1 MVGMVPTMPLRP
13 KRLRSLQRRMGPTA
27 GEGEDIMNR
36 TILIVTLSVLF
47 LTTNTPVWS
56 EEGGRAVKGGA
67 TTTVA
72 GGTGAPSF
80 TPVITKLTFHWRDG
94 QGHFECLALAPS
106 AAAGKPGSGNFDT
119 NVMYV
124 TGAITA
130 VQING
135 SVATLTGSATV
146 TGLGAGTNLPFTAT
160 AERGGP
166 GATFVLIISGLTFD
180 ETILEGQISF

>member
-1 MVGMVPTMPLRP
+1 
-13 KRLRSLQRRMGPTA
+13 
-27 GEGEDIMNR
+27 MNR
-36 TILIVTLSVLF
+36 TVLIFTLSVLF
-47 LTTNTPVWS
+47 LTTGTLAWG
-56 EEGGRAVKGGA
+56 EEGGRAVEGGA

-80 TPVITKLTFHWRDG
+80 VPVITKLTFYWRDG

-124 TGAITA
+124 TGAIIA

-135 SVATLTGSATV
+135 SVAVLMGSATV
-146 TGLGAGTNLPFTAT
+146 HVPAAT
-160 AERGGP
+160 A
-166 GATFVLIISGLTFD
+166 
-180 ETILEGQISF
+180 

>member
-1 MVGMVPTMPLRP
+1 MNRMRLPLA
-13 KRLRSLQRRMGPTA
+13 LAVVSLTTSTLA
-27 GEGEDIMNR
+27 WGED
-36 TILIVTLSVLF
+36 
-47 LTTNTPVWS
+47 
-56 EEGGRAVKGGA
+56 GGRAVQGGA

-72 GGTGAPSF
+72 GGTGAPNF

-94 QGHFECLALAPS
+94 LGHFECLALAPS
-106 AAAGKPGSGNFDT
+106 AAAGNAGSGNFDT

-130 VQING
+130 VEIDG
-135 SVATLTGSATV
+135 STAVLRGSATV

-166 GATFVLIISGLTFD
+166 GTTFVLTISGLTFH

>member
-1 MVGMVPTMPLRP
+1 
-13 KRLRSLQRRMGPTA
+13 
-27 GEGEDIMNR
+27 MNR
-36 TILIVTLSVLF
+36 TALIVTLATLF
-47 LTTNTPVWS
+47 LATNTPALG
-56 EEGGRAVKGGA
+56 EDEGRVVKGGA

-106 AAAGKPGSGNFDT
+106 AAAGKPESGNFDT

-124 TGAITA
+124 TGAITG

-135 SVATLTGSATV
+135 SVAVLMGSATV
-146 TGLGAGTNLPFTAT
+146 TGLGAGTNVPFTAT

-166 GATFVLIISGLTFD
+166 GTTFVLNISGLTFD
-180 ETILEGQISF
+180 ETILEGRISF

>member
-1 MVGMVPTMPLRP
+1 
-13 KRLRSLQRRMGPTA
+13 
-27 GEGEDIMNR
+27 MNR
-36 TILIVTLSVLF
+36 TILTVALTILS
-47 LTTNTPVWS
+47 LTTSALASGEDGART
-56 EEGGRAVKGGA
+56 VKGGA
-67 TTTVA
+67 TTTIA

-106 AAAGKPGSGNFDT
+106 ALAGAPGSGNFDT

-135 SVATLTGSATV
+135 SVAVLMGSATV
-146 TGLGAGTNLPFTAT
+146 TGLGAGTNVPFTAT

-166 GATFVLIISGLTFD
+166 GTTFVLTISGLTFH
-180 ETILEGQISF
+180 ETILEGQITF

>member
-1 MVGMVPTMPLRP
+1 
-13 KRLRSLQRRMGPTA
+13 
-27 GEGEDIMNR
+27 MNR
-36 TILIVTLSVLF
+36 TVLILALAVLSMTSSTLA
-47 LTTNTPVWS
+47 WG

-80 TPVITKLTFHWRDG
+80 TPVITKLTFHWKDG
-94 QGHFECLALAPS
+94 QGHFECLALAPTS

-130 VQING
+130 VQFNG
-135 SVATLTGSATV
+135 SVAILTGSADV

-166 GATFVLIISGLTFD
+166 GTTFVLAISGFTFS
-180 ETILEGQISF
+180 ETILEGEISF

>member
-1 MVGMVPTMPLRP
+1 MLLRLN
-13 KRLRSLQRRMGPTA
+13 RRRSLERRREKSLQMK
-27 GEGEDIMNR
+27 EDIMNR
-36 TILIVTLSVLF
+36 TVLILVLSVLS
-47 LTTNTPVWS
+47 LTTTVAWG
-56 EEGGRAVKGGA
+56 EEEGRAVKGGA
-67 TTTVA
+67 TTTIA

-80 TPVITKLTFHWRDG
+80 TPVITKLTFHWRNG

-106 AAAGKPGSGNFDT
+106 AAAGKPGSANFDT

-130 VQING
+130 VEIHE
-135 SVATLTGSATV
+135 SVAVLTGSATV
-146 TGLGAGTNLPFTAT
+146 TGLGAGTNVPFTAT

-166 GATFVLIISGLTFD
+166 GTTFVLAISGLTFS

>member
-1 MVGMVPTMPLRP
+1 
-13 KRLRSLQRRMGPTA
+13 
-27 GEGEDIMNR
+27 MNR
-36 TILIVTLSVLF
+36 AVLVILSVLF
-47 LTTNTPVWS
+47 LATNLPVWG
-56 EEGGRAVKGGA
+56 EDGGRAVKGGA

-106 AAAGKPGSGNFDT
+106 ATAGKAGSGNFDT

-124 TGAITA
+124 TGAITS

-135 SVATLTGSATV
+135 SVAVLLGSATV
-146 TGLGAGTNLPFTAT
+146 TGLGAGTNVPFTAT

-166 GATFVLIISGLTFD
+166 GTTFVLNISGFTFN

>member
-1 MVGMVPTMPLRP
+1 MDRMRLPLA
-13 KRLRSLQRRMGPTA
+13 LAVLSLS
-27 GEGEDIMNR
+27 
-36 TILIVTLSVLF
+36 TI
-47 LTTNTPVWS
+47 TPAWGD
-56 EEGGRAVKGGA
+56 EGGRAVQGGA

-80 TPVITKLTFHWRDG
+80 KPVITKLTFHWRDG

-106 AAAGKPGSGNFDT
+106 ADAGNPGSGNFDT

-124 TGAITA
+124 TGAIAAVEIKGSTA
-130 VQING
+130 V
-135 SVATLTGSATV
+135 LTGSATV
-146 TGLGAGTNLPFTAT
+146 TGLGAGANLPFTAT

-166 GATFVLIISGLTFD
+166 GTTFVLSISGLTFH

>member
-1 MVGMVPTMPLRP
+1 MNRPVPILAISA
-13 KRLRSLQRRMGPTA
+13 LSLTGSVLA
-27 GEGEDIMNR
+27 WGED
-36 TILIVTLSVLF
+36 
-47 LTTNTPVWS
+47 
-56 EEGGRAVKGGA
+56 EGRSVKGGA

-80 TPVITKLTFHWRDG
+80 VPVITKLTFHYRVG
-94 QGHFECLALAPS
+94 QGGHFECLALAPTS

-130 VQING
+130 VQFDG
-135 SVATLTGSATV
+135 SVALLTGVADV
-146 TGLGAGTNLPFTAT
+146 TGLGAGSNVPFTAT

-166 GATFVLIISGLTFD
+166 GATFVLTISGFTFN
-180 ETILEGQISF
+180 ETILEGEISF

>member
-1 MVGMVPTMPLRP
+1 
-13 KRLRSLQRRMGPTA
+13 
-27 GEGEDIMNR
+27 MNR
-36 TILIVTLSVLF
+36 KPLLVNLLVL
-47 LTTNTPVWS
+47 LLAANTPVWG
-56 EEGGRAVKGGA
+56 EDEGGGVKGGA

-72 GGTGAPSF
+72 GGTGSPSF
-80 TPVITKLTFHWRDG
+80 TPVITKLTFHWQDG
-94 QGHFECLALAPS
+94 QGHFECLALAPGV
-106 AAAGKPGSGNFDT
+106 AAGKQGSGNFDT

-124 TGAITA
+124 TGPITE

-135 SVATLTGSATV
+135 SVAILKGSATV

-166 GATFVLIISGLTFD
+166 GTTFVLNISGLTFD

>member
-1 MVGMVPTMPLRP
+1 
-13 KRLRSLQRRMGPTA
+13 
-27 GEGEDIMNR
+27 MNR
-36 TILIVTLSVLF
+36 IVLIVTLAILS
-47 LTTNTPVWS
+47 LTTS
-56 EEGGRAVKGGA
+56 SLALGEEEGRTVKGGA

-80 TPVITKLTFHWRDG
+80 TPVITKLTFHWKDG
-94 QGHFECLALAPS
+94 QGHFECLALAPTS

-130 VQING
+130 VEIKG
-135 SVATLTGSATV
+135 STAILTGSADV
-146 TGLGAGTNLPFTAT
+146 TGLGAGTNVPFMAT

-166 GATFVLIISGLTFD
+166 GTTLVLAISGFTFH
-180 ETILEGQISF
+180 ETILEGDISF